1 MTALVILSG
10 VLGLA
15 LGSFLNVL
23 IVRLPAGDSVV
34 RPGSRCPRC
43 GAPVRWIHNVP
54 VASWLALGGRCA
66 SCRERIGWQYPVVE
80 LATAVIWAGHSAAW
94 GATPRALSGAVLL
107 TLFGFWLTIPIY
119 IAVMVLADKRPRY
132 LYSDEEEERLMHRLE
147 RRRARQGRSTRL
159 RSEISEI
166 DRRVADLET
175 HYTSS
180 NSRLAAE
187 IESLR

>member
-1 MTALVILSG
+1 MIMERLLPSRSTLRPRWAQDREFWDTVKGRDKPVSRGQFYLDKSNAKLAG
-10 VLGLA
+10 VCAGLA
-15 LGSFLNVL
+15 DYTGVDAFW
-23 IVRLPAGDSVV
+23 IRL
-34 RPGSRCPRC
+34 
-43 GAPVRWIHNVP
+43 
-54 VASWLALGGRCA
+54 
-66 SCRERIGWQYPVVE
+66 
-80 LATAVIWAGHSAAW
+80 
-94 GATPRALSGAVLL
+94 GAVLL
-107 TLFGFWLTIPIY
+107 TLFGFWLTIPVY

-147 RRRARQGRSTRL
+147 RRRARQGRSHRL

-166 DRRVADLET
+166 ERRVADMEA